1 MVRFNEC
8 LFFFWKYFLPLQRG
22 SNRHRRQGFDCGLC
36 TFRHILSTFTFY
48 TITIFSCTKAITV
61 SNIEDKMSLNV
72 KPIDID
78 RPLVAGWQY
87 KKNALLIFLSLVLIN
102 KLIVN
107 CNDCDEGFLCFT
119 ITSEV
124 EQES

>member
-1 MVRFNEC
+1 MLV
-8 LFFFWKYFLPLQRG
+8 FFG
-22 SNRHRRQGFDCGLC
+22 SFSYLYNKRPQGFDFGLC

-87 KKNALLIFLSLVLIN
+87 KKKRAPHLLEF
-102 KLIVN
+102 
-107 CNDCDEGFLCFT
+107 GFN
-119 ITSEV
+119 
-124 EQES
+124 